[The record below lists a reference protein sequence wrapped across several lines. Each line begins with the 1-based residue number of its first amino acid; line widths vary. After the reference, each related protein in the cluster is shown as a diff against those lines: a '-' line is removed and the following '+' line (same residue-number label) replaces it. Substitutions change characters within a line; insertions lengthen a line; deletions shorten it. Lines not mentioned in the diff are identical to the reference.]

1 MSAKHRQRFELI
13 QESPQ
18 QVRIEFCE
26 DVAYLLKGRRWHPTQ
41 TLTAGKNGKVTMML
55 HAGGCDK
62 IASWVLSWG
71 SHAKVIGSQTLVHAV
86 TKELTTA
93 LKQYRY
99 RRQ

>member
-1 MSAKHRQRFELI
+1 MHRQRFELI

-62 IASWVLSWG
+62 IASWFYPG
-71 SHAKVIGSQTLVHAV
+71 D
-86 TKELTTA
+86 LTPKSSA
-93 LKQYRY
+93 L
-99 RRQ
+99 RR